1 MKLFGQEYLIEED
14 SRKSKLDPTALS
26 HLESLVLPTT
36 SEEDWRYGAIETL
49 NFSKVRSINVVSDER
64 DRELQAAAALW
75 EGRLGQ
81 SFDYVIG
88 VVGSHVRVLRAGR
101 RPEVTVGERESSVAT
116 CRSLM
121 TEPFADIADLLSTRI
136 CEVRIARGESELGE
150 APKIM
155 IVGLA
160 GGDNEVSTASVS
172 VIVEAGA
179 RAMVAE
185 VHVGGG
191 DDTVHLSRTTVAVG
205 AEGDLS
211 LLTLQ
216 DIHDRSTELG
226 HLDISVDRDGVFRS
240 LHLALGSQYGRLRT
254 QCDLVGEG
262 AQAELLAGY
271 LGGNHQTL
279 EFRTFQNH
287 DARNT
292 KSNLLYKGALA
303 GASHAIYTGTI
314 KVSKGASGSTA
325 FQTNRNLI
333 LGDDAL
339 ADSVPNLDIEENDVK
354 CSHASA
360 VGPVDRD
367 QVYYL
372 ESKGID
378 GEKAERMIVGGSF
391 RDLVSSAGYDPLRQ
405 VLEERLVVKW

>member
-1 MKLFGQEYLIEED
+1 M
-14 SRKSKLDPTALS
+14 
-26 HLESLVLPTT
+26 
-36 SEEDWRYGAIETL
+36 
-49 NFSKVRSINVVSDER
+49 
-64 DRELQAAAALW
+64 
-75 EGRLGQ
+75 
-81 SFDYVIG
+81 IG